1 MGIMTKIFKTR
12 KKKEN
17 YTVLDNH
24 QLKNEQMSWKATGL
38 YSYLC
43 SLPDDWN
50 IRLADLIKRK
60 KDGKDSVNAGL
71 KELEELGYL
80 KREKAR
86 GENGQFDGWDFY
98 FYEEPL
104 DTTGFDTAAEKPT
117 REKPIA
123 ENPSLLSTNINKLTI
138 IINNNSTPIDF
149 SIDAIFQKIKE
160 LEKPKD
166 DKPSF
171 YELSSKEKELL
182 IQEHFNSCKEEEAL
196 KIPVADSTSP
206 PLALLA
212 LLTSEIKVWK
222 TIETIFETKKRL
234 SVAKTIVGYIKA
246 YQSLPS
252 SKEIDRMNQY
262 LDKEFYTPS
271 ILNEGMKVSS
281 VRCHEGGF
289 NEEIDPFLSDVLAT
303 KKHFAVKSIVERQ
316 KEEQNKEKQKTSFI
330 HTEIDDF

>member
-1 MGIMTKIFKTR
+1 MSYIYTTKTE
-12 KKKEN
+12 EN
-17 YTVLDNH
+17 FTVI
-24 QLKNEQMSWKATGL
+24 KNEPLRDERMSWKATGL
-38 YSYLC
+38 YCYLC
-43 SLPDDWN
+43 SLPPNWK
-50 IRLADLIKRK
+50 IRKTDLINRK
-60 KDGKDSVNAGL
+60 KDGRKIVDSA
-71 KELEELGYL
+71 LEELEQLGYL
-80 KREKAR
+80 QKEEAKKKD
-86 GENGQFDGWDFY
+86 GKFDGYNYY
-98 FYEEPL
+98 FSDKPK
-104 DTTGFDTAAEKPT
+104 FDTVVQKEQRNRCTFSAAEKVQ
-117 REKPIA
+117 
-123 ENPSLLSTNINKLTI
+123 LVSTYSSKDLIFI
-138 IINNNSTPIDF
+138 IINNNTPIDF

-234 SVAKTIVGYIKA
+234 SIAKTIVGYIKA